1 MKVLGPLTPLLQCLR
16 DVPRS
21 RCTQLEGAGGSH
33 PPCGKGIAEDA
44 TEMKTF
50 RFCAS
55 GGLGVCMSHQLPG
68 ETQAARSQPPLEQR
82 GLSLS
87 FRLQVMLPWSWRLL
101 RATAQLP
108 PQREACAVASV
119 EGQELEPPR
128 LILALSL
135 TCSPLPSLTQLPFLE
150 REPRRLFGCCL
161 PTPPSRT
168 THSQA
173 SLVSGHRTAF
183 LPRWSPAPP
192 GQALQGRLLFPPRK
206 KVEISQPQGQK
217 SLRTFPAAKG
227 ESQPRMPCERGR
239 ARRSAA
245 WPEGCAQQARG
256 VRAAGKQLLW
266 GSWLRCRY
274 IKPRGR
280 HGRVPARTGLSLSG
294 VNHSHSRLWGIA
306 HQQRGKMVSET
317 EERPLGPVPRP
328 MGLLLKG
335 ANRCF
340 HEPLRLG
347 NCAFDQ
353 MVQEW
358 EILTCKSED
367 GALEPPTK
375 CP

>member
-1 MKVLGPLTPLLQCLR
+1 
-16 DVPRS
+16 
-21 RCTQLEGAGGSH
+21 
-33 PPCGKGIAEDA
+33 
-44 TEMKTF
+44 
-50 RFCAS
+50 
-55 GGLGVCMSHQLPG
+55 
-68 ETQAARSQPPLEQR
+68 
-82 GLSLS
+82 
-87 FRLQVMLPWSWRLL
+87 
-101 RATAQLP
+101 
-108 PQREACAVASV
+108 
-119 EGQELEPPR
+119 
-128 LILALSL
+128 
-135 TCSPLPSLTQLPFLE
+135 
-150 REPRRLFGCCL
+150 
-161 PTPPSRT
+161 
-168 THSQA
+168 
-173 SLVSGHRTAF
+173 
-183 LPRWSPAPP
+183 
-192 GQALQGRLLFPPRK
+192 
-206 KVEISQPQGQK
+206 
-217 SLRTFPAAKG
+217 
-227 ESQPRMPCERGR
+227 MPCERGR

-245 WPEGCAQQARG
+245 WPEGCAQQARS

-274 IKPRGR
+274 RKPRGR

-306 HQQRGKMVSET
+306 HQRRGKMVSET

-335 ANRCF
+335 AKRCF